1 MADEIKFT
9 PDFSP
14 RENMSSIK
22 VIGVGGA
29 GSNAVQHMFL
39 EGIRGVDFLIC
50 NTDKCH
56 LNACKI
62 DEKLLI
68 GSGSGAGGD
77 AKVAGDL
84 ASQNE
89 TEIRKFIGENTQML
103 FIAAGM
109 GKGTGTGA
117 SPVIAKVAKEMG
129 ILTIGVVTEPFK
141 LEGRRRKESAE
152 AGIKEMSK
160 YVDSLIVINNQNLMK
175 YFGEL
180 DIDEAY
186 VQVDDI
192 LKNSVKSIAEIVTS
206 TYKQNVD
213 FEDVKATMK
222 DSGKALLGTAT
233 ANGEERVQKV
243 LEEVLNCPLLE
254 NQDISNAKNFL
265 FFITYGP
272 EKKLTLSELTEF
284 EERFEDMQDKNVHL
298 IWGHGLDESLGD
310 SIKLSVVVTNFSA
323 KMENN
328 DNETYVG
335 DNKDNKEDIIITI
348 EENPEGTVM
357 EPVMGK
363 DDLTANLPDDKS
375 SVIGEVFDHVMPEPQ
390 PHTGEMFTFP
400 EYQQGP
406 QTVIENY
413 GEDLDD
419 DNMFRNTVNSPAYS
433 GEDVF
438 LGALNQRRTD
448 TFTTEPEPYY
458 EVQDNAKDLFFGIA
472 D

>member
-14 RENMSSIK
+14 RENMSTIK

-29 GSNAVQHMFL
+29 GSNAVQHMYL
-39 EGIRGVDFLIC
+39 EGIKGVDFLIC

-68 GSGSGAGGD
+68 GNGSGAGGD
-77 AKVAGDL
+77 AKVASDL
-84 ASQNE
+84 ASKNE
-89 TEIRKFIGENTQML
+89 EEIKKFIGDNTQML

-117 SPVIAKVAKEMG
+117 SPVIAKVAKDMG

-152 AGIKEMSK
+152 AGIQEMSK

-222 DSGKALLGTAT
+222 NSGKALLGTAI
-233 ANGEERVQKV
+233 ASGNDRVQKV

-272 EKKLTLSELTEF
+272 EKKLNLSELTEF
-284 EERFEDMQDKNVHL
+284 DERFEEMQDKNVHL

-323 KMENN
+323 KL
-328 DNETYVG
+328 DNAVEDIYIGDSDEVVITIESDPKGIIAETTTIEQEKEKDYSVPAHFT
-335 DNKDNKEDIIITI
+335 DNKDSLIGNIDTFASMSNHISQ
-348 EENPEGTVM
+348 EE
-357 EPVMGK
+357 
-363 DDLTANLPDDKS
+363 LTLQNS
-375 SVIGEVFDHVMPEPQ
+375 H
-390 PHTGEMFTFP
+390 
-400 EYQQGP
+400 
-406 QTVIENY
+406 TVIENN
-413 GEDLDD
+413 GANDLDD
-419 DNMFRNTVNSPAYS
+419 DSKFFNTVNSPAFS
-433 GEDVF
+433 AENVF
-438 LGALNQRRTD
+438 VEEMNQYRTD
-448 TFTTEPEPYY
+448 TFTKDPEQHF
-458 EVQDNAKDLFFGIA
+458 EIQDNAKDLFYGFA